1 MILEIMRVSSNLT
14 NSGWK
19 KNAVPISFPLSGLS
33 VPGSTRRYRIIAS
46 CHHYGGLSN
55 GHWTTKLVTTRG
67 DWYECDDLLPV
78 NRITKAPGDNDT
90 SAVILLLVADSLFTH

>member
-1 MILEIMRVSSNLT
+1 MLYQSLFHYPVSLYLVQLGDIVSLPHVIIMV
-14 NSGWK
+14 
-19 KNAVPISFPLSGLS
+19 A
-33 VPGSTRRYRIIAS
+33 IA
-46 CHHYGGLSN
+46 
-55 GHWTTKLVTTRG
+55 KLVTTRG